1 MNKYYKEQ
9 FNKVLEYIHLNLDG
23 KLDIK
28 TLSKVAFISE
38 FHFHRLIKSFLREAI
53 GTYVKRIRVE
63 TGAKLLKYSDNSIT
77 DIAYKIGYESPT
89 SFNKSFKK
97 HFNVS
102 PTQFRENPL
111 ISFENI
117 KQKKWKTNFSISV
130 EKKKIDNFKI
140 ICHPSKG
147 ILKPESIKLLWTDL
161 IMYASQ
167 NQLINSKTKFV
178 GIHWDDPSIT
188 NDDNIRYDACLSIEN
203 KPENN
208 PENNPFPI
216 KQISGGDYLCFTYRG
231 DDKYLG
237 DVYDQIFKDHIL
249 EKDIKLRN
257 QPLFEQFLTQR
268 ETTPPKERI
277 TEIYIPV

>member
-23 KLDIK
+23 QLDIK
-28 TLSKVAFISE
+28 TLSKIAYISE
-38 FHFHRLIKSFLREAI
+38 YHFHRLIKSFLDEAL
-53 GTYVKRIRVE
+53 GTYIKRIRIE
-63 TGAKLLKYSDNSIT
+63 SGAKLLKYSDNSIT

-102 PTQFRENPL
+102 PTQFRQNPL
-111 ISFENI
+111 NSFDSV
-117 KQKKWKTNFSISV
+117 KQKQEKTNFDITV
-130 EKKKIDNFKI
+130 NKKKIDSFKI

-147 ILKPESIKLLWTDL
+147 ILNSNSIELLWKDL

-167 NQLINSKTKFV
+167 NQIINNKTKFV

-188 NDDNIRYDACLSIEN
+188 NNDNIRYDACLSIEN
-203 KPENN
+203 KPENS
-208 PENNPFPI
+208 PFPI
-216 KQISGGDYLCFTYRG
+216 KQILGGKYLCFTYKG

-237 DVYDQIFKDHIL
+237 DVYDQIFRDYII

-268 ETTPPKERI
+268 ETTQPAERI